1 MFSAVEIA
9 AILLIGATAGLVTG
23 IIGSSGVMVIV
34 PALTLS
40 LSYAV
45 HTAIGTSLLI
55 TVVASS
61 VTAFVY
67 YRHGNIY
74 VRPALWIAL
83 ASIAGAQAGSAFADM
98 IPPIGMGSLFG
109 FFLIPMGLI
118 LWVRGVRKTAALA
131 EGSAISEGSLPA
143 MTTKS
148 RLSALG
154 LGLFVGITCGLFGA
168 GGGIMFLLILVFVLH
183 YPLHLAVGTSS
194 LIMAITAF
202 SGAMGYSLRSNIDV
216 YAALIASVPTVL
228 VASSGARWANRVSPL
243 TLGRIIGTMLVAL
256 GIAMIVLNIIGEG

>member
-1 MFSAVEIA
+1 MFSAIELV

-55 TVVASS
+55 TVIASS

-83 ASIAGAQAGSAFADM
+83 ASIAGARAGSVFADM
-98 IPPIGMGSLFG
+98 IPPMGMGSLFG
-109 FFLIPMGLI
+109 FFLIPMGVI
-118 LWVRGVRKTAALA
+118 LWVRGGAKGGWLGRGIVSCGSVYPCDDHEKQALCA
-131 EGSAISEGSLPA
+131 WLW
-143 MTTKS
+143 
-148 RLSALG
+148 
-154 LGLFVGITCGLFGA
+154 
-168 GGGIMFLLILVFVLH
+168 
-183 YPLHLAVGTSS
+183 
-194 LIMAITAF
+194 
-202 SGAMGYSLRSNIDV
+202 GYSS
-216 YAALIASVPTVL
+216 A
-228 VASSGARWANRVSPL
+228 
-243 TLGRIIGTMLVAL
+243 
-256 GIAMIVLNIIGEG
+256 

>member
-1 MFSAVEIA
+1 MFSAVEIV

-23 IIGSSGVMVIV
+23 IIGSSGAIVIV

-55 TVVASS
+55 TVIASS

-83 ASIAGAQAGSAFADM
+83 AAVAGAQAGSAFADM
-98 IPPIGMGSLFG
+98 IPPMGMGSLFG
-109 FFLIPMGLI
+109 FFLIPMGVI
-118 LWVRGVRKTAALA
+118 LWVSGVRKTAGLVEELSTA
-131 EGSAISEGSLPA
+131 EVYVPL

-148 RLSALG
+148 RLYALG
-154 LGLFVGITCGLFGA
+154 LGLFVGIMCGLFGA
-168 GGGIMFLLILVFVLH
+168 GGGIMFLLILVFVLR

-202 SGAMGYSLRSNIDV
+202 SGAMGYSLRSSIDV
-216 YAALIASVPTVL
+216 YVALIASVPTVL
-228 VASSGARWANRVSPL
+228 VASFGARWANRVSPL
-243 TLGRIIGTMLVAL
+243 TLGRVIGTMLVAL
-256 GIAMIVLNIIGEG
+256 GIAMIVLNIVGEG